1 MTIEGVSTK
10 TPLPSTPPLIIN
22 TVQTNNMTKQ
32 ESFQAARNVITGKR
46 GDVTRKGLMTAAMA
60 NGRSA
65 EQVAKA
71 STMRLAFWVG
81 VGKSAI

>member
-1 MTIEGVSTK
+1 VTIEGVSTK

-32 ESFQAARNVITGKR
+32 QSFQAARNVITAKR
-46 GDVTRKGLMTAAMA
+46 SDVTRKGLQDAAKRM
-60 NGRSA
+60 GRTG

-71 STMRLAFWVG
+71 STMRLAFWAS